1 MLKDKKKLAGV
12 VLALVA
18 IAAGYKFM
26 IAPGGTE
33 ANSKV
38 HGQVYVLPKEF
49 LINLADG
56 RFAKMTVA
64 IVLPADEPIEASKE
78 NRPPEGFG
86 PLPQEAAVRAVVT
99 DELTNGNADQLV
111 DRSGRERLRK
121 QVLKSIRK
129 ETDVKAEDVLFPDV
143 AVQ

>member
-1 MLKDKKKLAGV
+1 MLKDKKKIVVA
-12 VLALVA
+12 VLALLVV
-18 IAAGYKFM
+18 AAGYKFV
-26 IAPGGTE
+26 ISPGGTE

-56 RFAKMTVA
+56 RFAKLTVA

-78 NRPPEGFG
+78 NHPPEGFG

-99 DELTNGNADQLV
+99 DVVTNGRADELV
-111 DRSGRERLRK
+111 DRAGRDRLRK
-121 QVLKSIRK
+121 RLLKSINRA
-129 ETDVKAEDVLFPDV
+129 TDVKAEDVLFPDV